1 MADSTRAQIEQAY
14 NLIQKE
20 QLDQAIAILR
30 QVVTKEPKNVDAWWL
45 MANAVSEPANAYE
58 ALSKVLQLAPNHVE
72 ARAAYDQLVQEF
84 PELVPKKPAAAP
96 QESGDFSSDISVDID
111 DLLRRTGALDS
122 RRSEPLKRPEDAAD
136 VSDAYLDQA
145 WGNRPPEPAQQPES
159 LDDLFGGSE
168 ATNVS
173 ATPTEDEDLA
183 ALFTGQPAP
192 APRQKPE
199 AALDDF
205 FGGSETAPQADAGPD
220 DLNLDDFFGDAAD
233 EAAVSPEADLESMFG
248 EAPGEAPE
256 PIAAEPQQDLNL
268 DEFFAPAPATT
279 KQPAAS
285 GGLYESDPFAGK
297 EPAFVGDMEPAAPT
311 AKVAKPRKERPP
323 KSAPV
328 VVKEAP
334 PPDPF
339 AVEHRANRRSRV
351 RIVLGALILIALLAG
366 GVFLYLQLTK
376 PDAVTVAVQE
386 TAKDLTGSGFAE
398 VATRLSGDM
407 IQVTVCGVVGPGLQ
421 AKVYQAM
428 DLIAARLVNP
438 DVRKTVNSAQIEV
451 TTCGKPDVKLY
462 RASATMGV
470 LAGYIETGKTDTR
483 AYHAGWQRN

>member
-58 ALSKVLQLAPNHVE
+58 ALSQVLHLAPNHIE

-96 QESGDFSSDISVDID
+96 QESGDFSADISVDID

-122 RRSEPLKRPEDAAD
+122 RRNEPLKRPEDAAD

-159 LDDLFGGSE
+159 LDDLFGSSG
-168 ATNVS
+168 AANMPT
-173 ATPTEDEDLA
+173 TPTEDEDLA

-192 APRQKPE
+192 AARQKPE
-199 AALDDF
+199 AALDDL
-205 FGGSETAPQADAGPD
+205 FGASESAPEAAAG
-220 DLNLDDFFGDAAD
+220 DLNLDDFFGGAPD
-233 EAAVSPEADLESMFG
+233 EAAVSSDADLESMFG
-248 EAPGEAPE
+248 SEPGEAPQ
-256 PIAAEPQQDLNL
+256 PAAAELEPEVNL
-268 DEFFAPAPATT
+268 DEFFAVAPPTN
-279 KQPAAS
+279 KQPAVS

-328 VVKEAP
+328 VVKEAA

-339 AVEHRANRRSRV
+339 KVERRANRRSRV
-351 RIVLGALILIALLAG
+351 RIVLGALILIALLIG

-376 PDAVTVAVQE
+376 PDAVTVAMQE

-398 VATRLSGDM
+398 VAAKLSGET
-407 IQVTVCGVVGPGLQ
+407 IQVTVCGVVGPALQ
-421 AKVYQAM
+421 ARVYKAM
-428 DLIAARLVNP
+428 DLIAMRLVNP
-438 DVRKTVNSAQIEV
+438 DVRKTVKSAQIEV
-451 TTCGKPDVKLY
+451 HTCGKAGVKLY
-462 RASATMGV
+462 RATATMGV